1 MRSHQGARNK
11 RGKGNDGSDF
21 CAEANRAGKSTAQA
35 ALDLANR
42 TKGTDSDSSDG
53 AEQTAAQQS
62 AGDGKSS
69 AAEPTAEQV
78 ELLAQHIEEERR
90 RKIQA
95 VKEVLAD
102 QDKAVVR
109 HLVSMDAAQ
118 KAGYSQMKADCKQKF
133 MKQLNARRPD
143 GDGGFKATSK
153 VFSQDHF
160 DNLVQRVRMSSR
172 MP

>member
-1 MRSHQGARNK
+1 MQSHQGGRKK
-11 RGKGNDGSDF
+11 RCKGNDGSDF
-21 CAEANRAGKSTAQA
+21 GAEANRVGKSSAQA
-35 ALDLANR
+35 ALDLENQA
-42 TKGTDSDSSDG
+42 KGTDSDSSHA
-53 AEQTAAQQS
+53 AEQTAAEQS
-62 AGDGKSS
+62 AGAGFSC

-109 HLVSMDAAQ
+109 HLVSMDVAQ

-160 DNLVQRVRMSSR
+160 DNLVQRVCMSSR